1 MYPPRVPAGCAAVR
15 TPRRVAKE
23 GGSGDRVVRV
33 RAPTARPR
41 RLVFGEVAELY
52 DRVRPGYPGALFDEL
67 VGLTGVA
74 PGDSVV
80 EMGAG
85 TGRAT
90 RELARRDLRVLA
102 LEPSPPMAALAAR
115 RCADLDDVRI
125 VRSALEDWEVGST
138 AADLL
143 VAAQAW
149 HWIDPD
155 EGFHRAARLLAEDGW
170 IALFWN
176 VPVARGGPVEE
187 DLEEVYRR
195 LEPDMV
201 THWGGSPGG
210 EPGWGARLSAVGA
223 FGPVTVREY
232 PWWRTYTTAEYLR
245 LLRTHSAHRML
256 APRRREQ
263 LLQAL
268 GSVIERRGGRIRVT
282 YACRLYAAPLAPSGG
297 GAAPG
302 RW

>member
-1 MYPPRVPAGCAAVR
+1 MHPPGGAAVG
-15 TPRRVAKE
+15 VAE
-23 GGSGDRVVRV
+23 GGGGADRVVGV
-33 RAPTARPR
+33 RARTARPR

-52 DRVRPGYPGALFDEL
+52 DRVRPGYPAALFDEL
-67 VGLTGVA
+67 VRLTGVS
-74 PGDSVV
+74 PGDHVV
-80 EMGAG
+80 EVGAG

-90 RELARRDLRVLA
+90 RELGRRDLRVVG
-102 LEPSPPMAALAAR
+102 LEPSPPMATLAAR
-115 RCADLDDVRI
+115 RCGGLDGVRI
-125 VRSALEDWEVGST
+125 VRSAFEDWGAGT
-138 AADLL
+138 AAADLL

-155 EGFHRAARLLAEDGW
+155 EGFDRAARLLAEEGW

-176 VPVARGGPVEE
+176 VPVARGGPIAE
-187 DLEEVYRR
+187 DLDEVYRR

-210 EPGWGARLSAVGA
+210 EPGWEARLSAAGA

-232 PWWRTYTTAEYLR
+232 PWRHTYTTVEYLR

-256 APRRREQ
+256 EPRRREQ

-268 GSVIERRGGRIRVT
+268 GSVIERRGGGIRVT
-282 YACRLYAAPLAPSGG
+282 YACRLYAAPLAPPVGG
-297 GAAPG
+297 PAG